1 MQFGTTPLGSNP
13 FAVLTLIAAPAVFTN
28 AASVLALG
36 TANRLARAVDR
47 ARYLGEQL
55 GIESISA
62 EERGMRASQLRGME
76 IRTGLLLKSMQWFYT
91 AVGAFAAASLVSLL
105 GAGLSYTAYRH
116 AVEFTIVAGLIAGA
130 IGFCGLVVGGAL
142 LVRETRMA
150 VTALRD
156 EAEFTLGRL
165 HQ

>member
-1 MQFGTTPLGSNP
+1 MQIGPTPLSSSP

-47 ARYLGEQL
+47 ARFLGEQL
-55 GIESISA
+55 GIESVSA
-62 EERGMRASQLRGME
+62 EEKQMRASQLRGME
-76 IRTGLLLKSMQWFYT
+76 IRTALLLRSMQWFYT

-105 GAGLSYTAYRH
+105 GAGLTYTDYHH
-116 AVEFTIVAGLIAGA
+116 AVGFTIGAGLIAGA
-130 IGFCGLVVGGAL
+130 VGFCGLVVGGGL

-156 EAEFTLGRL
+156 EAEFTLRRFAK
-165 HQ
+165 